1 MDIHHSNISC
11 PSHSLGWLTMGF
23 RWLNTIHYPYLP
35 ISQCHTLASSRGSCH
50 RVAVRVGCWRQ
61 CPAVSLGES
70 SRQKAKMLEE
80 NLRLWKWLKHQKSWL
95 KTRRNGNLTNQTADF
110 MGNHRDIME
119 IFHGDMEKSSG
130 LSRGKRWEIPEPN
143 GDSSI
148 SRLDYQMVWVYLKIE
163 CLFFSPGSTHHFPH
177 FPHHLMTV
185 YWNYDLWYPCYNH
198 CFATWI

>member
-1 MDIHHSNISC
+1 
-11 PSHSLGWLTMGF
+11 
-23 RWLNTIHYPYLP
+23 
-35 ISQCHTLASSRGSCH
+35 
-50 RVAVRVGCWRQ
+50 
-61 CPAVSLGES
+61 
-70 SRQKAKMLEE
+70 
-80 NLRLWKWLKHQKSWL
+80 L

-163 CLFFSPGSTHHFPH
+163 CLFFSHGSTHHFPH

-185 YWNYDLWYPCYNH
+185 Y
-198 CFATWI
+198 